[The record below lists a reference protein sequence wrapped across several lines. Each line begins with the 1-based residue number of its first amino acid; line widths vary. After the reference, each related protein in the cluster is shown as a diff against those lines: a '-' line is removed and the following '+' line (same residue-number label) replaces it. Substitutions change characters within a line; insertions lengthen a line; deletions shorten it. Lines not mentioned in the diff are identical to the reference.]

1 MRRWRLTTPLTAAQA
16 AKKLGTDTGRF
27 SRLERG
33 VYRISAEE
41 IRTLA
46 EIYGLT
52 DPEGVEEAVRANE
65 QEAGWWA
72 AYGERLSESY
82 RDFIELEA
90 DAQSIRIHHP
100 VIIPGLLQSPP
111 YIHEML
117 TRGSG
122 AVRRH
127 EAEMLV
133 NVRIGRQLIVTR
145 EDNPVEVHALVP
157 ESAFHAQ
164 FAEGSM
170 VMRDQLQRLLRL
182 SELPN
187 VTLQIV
193 PLTTHPSY
201 GSSGPMTLMT
211 YRHPWVP
218 IASTDNAM
226 GGHHTE
232 DPAVVEFL
240 EKDFRGIASI
250 ALPVERSREAITE
263 HLEGLNK

>member
-1 MRRWRLTTPLTAAQA
+1 MRRWRLTTALTAAQA

-33 VYRISAEE
+33 VYRISDEE

-46 EIYGLT
+46 EIYGLN
-52 DPEGVEEAVRANE
+52 DPEGVEEVIRANG

-72 AYGERLSESY
+72 AYGDRLSESY

-90 DAQSIRIHHP
+90 DARTIRIHHP

-117 TRGSG
+117 TRGPG

-145 EDNPVEVHALVP
+145 DENPVDVHALVP
-157 ESAFHAQ
+157 ESAFHVR
-164 FAEGSM
+164 FSEGSL
-170 VMRDQLQRLLRL
+170 VMRDQLQRLLLL
-182 SELPN
+182 SDLPN
-187 VTLQIV
+187 VTLQVV
-193 PLTTHPSY
+193 PLVTHPSY

-218 IASTDNAM
+218 IASVDNAL
-226 GGHHTE
+226 GGHHTD
-232 DPAVVEFL
+232 DPAEVDFL
-240 EKDFRGIASI
+240 EKDFRETASI
-250 ALPVERSREAITE
+250 ALPVEQSREVIAE
-263 HLEGLNK
+263 RLEGLNK

>member
-1 MRRWRLTTPLTAAQA
+1 MRRWRLTTSLTAAQA

-33 VYRISAEE
+33 VYRISADE
-41 IRTLA
+41 IRALA
-46 EIYGLT
+46 EIYGLN
-52 DPEGVEEAVRANE
+52 DLEGVEEAVRSNE
-65 QEAGWWA
+65 QEPGWYA
-72 AYGERLSESY
+72 PYRERLSEHY
-82 RDFIELEA
+82 FDFIELET
-90 DAQSIRIHHP
+90 DAQTIRIHHP
-100 VIIPGLLQSPP
+100 VIIPGLLQSPS

-117 TRGSG
+117 TRGPG

-145 EDNPVEVHALVP
+145 DENPVDVHALVP

-164 FAEGSM
+164 FAEGPL
-170 VMRDQLQRLLRL
+170 VMRDQLQRLLLL
-182 SELPN
+182 SDLPN
-187 VTLQIV
+187 VKIQIV

-226 GGHHTE
+226 GGNHSE

-240 EKDFRGIASI
+240 EKDFQATAGI
-250 ALPVERSREAITE
+250 ALPVDRSREVIAE